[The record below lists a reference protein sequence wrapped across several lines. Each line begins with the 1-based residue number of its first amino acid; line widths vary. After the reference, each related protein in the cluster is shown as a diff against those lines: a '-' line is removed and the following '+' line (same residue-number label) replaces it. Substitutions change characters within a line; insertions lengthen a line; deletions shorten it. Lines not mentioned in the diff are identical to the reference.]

1 MSENA
6 MTELTDDQLG
16 FEVRAAFG
24 AGGGAAMEAIRR
36 LRERLDVVT
45 QSNHRYVRS
54 MYRLNVTLTILCLIL
69 LVLTVVQ
76 TLAAWPTISAVL
88 HQ

>member
-1 MSENA
+1 MSDDA
-6 MTELTDDQLG
+6 IRELTDDQLS

-36 LRERLDVVT
+36 LRERLDIVT
-45 QSNHRYVRS
+45 QSNHRYARS
-54 MYRLNVTLTILCLIL
+54 MYRLNVTLTILSMIL

-76 TLAAWPTISAVL
+76 TLAAWPNIKAVL
-88 HQ
+88 PQ

>member
-6 MTELTDDQLG
+6 MTELTDDQLS

-36 LRERLDVVT
+36 LRERLDIVT
-45 QSNHRYVRS
+45 QSNHRYARS
-54 MYRLNVTLTILCLIL
+54 MYRLNVTLIILSMIFV
-69 LVLTVVQ
+69 VLTVVQ
-76 TLAAWPTISAVL
+76 TFAAWPSIKAVL

>member
-6 MTELTDDQLG
+6 MTELTDDQLS

-36 LRERLDVVT
+36 LRERLDIVT
-45 QSNHRYVRS
+45 QSNHRYARS
-54 MYRLNVTLTILCLIL
+54 MYRHNVTLTILSMIL

-76 TLAAWPTISAVL
+76 TLAAWPNIKAIL
-88 HQ
+88 PQ

>member
-6 MTELTDDQLG
+6 MTELTDDQLS

-36 LRERLDVVT
+36 LRDRLDSVT
-45 QSNHRYVRS
+45 ISNHRYARS
-54 MYRLNVTLTILCLIL
+54 MYRLNVTLTIVGMIFV
-69 LVLTVVQ
+69 VLTVVQ
-76 TLAAWPTISAVL
+76 TLAAWPTIKAVL
-88 HQ
+88 SQ

>member
-1 MSENA
+1 MSEDA
-6 MTELTDDQLG
+6 IRELTDDQLS

-36 LRERLDVVT
+36 LRERLDNVT
-45 QSNHRYVRS
+45 QSNHRYARS
-54 MYRLNVTLTILCLIL
+54 MYRLNVTLTILSMIL

-76 TLAAWPTISAVL
+76 TLAAWPNIKAIL
-88 HQ
+88 PQ

>member
-1 MSENA
+1 MA
-6 MTELTDDQLG
+6 DDAIRELTDDQLS

-36 LRERLDVVT
+36 LRERLDIVA
-45 QSNHRYVRS
+45 QSNHRYARS
-54 MYRLNVTLTILCLIL
+54 IYRLNVTLTILSMIL

-76 TLAAWPTISAVL
+76 TLAAWPNIKAVL
-88 HQ
+88 PQ

>member
-1 MSENA
+1 MSGDA
-6 MTELTDDQLG
+6 IRELTDDQLS

-36 LRERLDVVT
+36 LRERLDNVT
-45 QSNHRYVRS
+45 QSNHRYARS
-54 MYRLNVTLTILCLIL
+54 MYRLNVTLTILSMIL

-76 TLAAWPTISAVL
+76 TLAAWPNIKAIL
-88 HQ
+88 PQ

>member
-1 MSENA
+1 MA
-6 MTELTDDQLG
+6 DDAIRELTDDQLS

-36 LRERLDVVT
+36 LRERLDIVT
-45 QSNHRYVRS
+45 QSNHRYARS
-54 MYRLNVTLTILCLIL
+54 MYRLNVTLTILSMIL

-76 TLAAWPTISAVL
+76 TLAAWPNIKAVL
-88 HQ
+88 PQ